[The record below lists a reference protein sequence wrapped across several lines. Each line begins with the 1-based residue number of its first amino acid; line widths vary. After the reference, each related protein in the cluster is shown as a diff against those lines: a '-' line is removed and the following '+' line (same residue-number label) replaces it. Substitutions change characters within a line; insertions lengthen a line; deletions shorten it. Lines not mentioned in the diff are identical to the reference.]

1 MRTIKSPL
9 KTTLLFGSVS
19 FFAMLI
25 ATLIDSDLLTIWQ
38 ISAAPLLL
46 LAVFFSAQGIIA
58 PRFGAYM
65 KEVIFTYMSLFII
78 MGAAASILT
87 GTMIFDAGHYRTI
100 YVVLLFAF
108 FVMLGMVTLI
118 KSFLSFLEHKDE
130 TKGYNKN

>member
-9 KTTLLFGSVS
+9 KTALLFGGASL
-19 FFAMLI
+19 FAMLI
-25 ATLIDSDLLTIWQ
+25 AMLINSDLLTIWQ
-38 ISAAPLLL
+38 ISAAPLLM

-65 KEVIFTYMSLFII
+65 KEVIFTYISLFII
-78 MGAAASILT
+78 MGVGASIFS

-100 YVVLLFAF
+100 YVVLLFSF
-108 FVMLGMVTLI
+108 FVMVGMVTLI